1 LLVADGDIPTTRLVA
16 RELRA
21 VYPEVE
27 VRIPDTLFGADVHR
41 RPILVSRLCHP
52 SLGWLPG
59 HLHQR
64 GCPYAYFLD
73 DNFWELTPDVDP
85 HLAAFFGHPAVVATL
100 DAFVRSARRVI
111 AWSPRLADYVRAR
124 FPGHDVVAVDAG
136 FDLDA
141 VAAPLAMMDAMVR
154 ERDGI
159 FRVGY
164 PTTRKPA
171 LEPLLCALV
180 ARAEQQF
187 GRALQFEFMGWMPE
201 ALGSASN
208 ATLLPQID
216 DYAQYLAFMIGRGWG
231 AGIAPLLS
239 GRFESFKTDVKYRE
253 YGGCRI
259 PGIYSAVPPYTDSVV
274 DGRTGLLV
282 ANDPAAWLA
291 ALVRLRSDPA
301 EGAALATA
309 AFADVSLRRDVKQT
323 GARLAAALG

>member
-1 LLVADGDIPTTRLVA
+1 V
-16 RELRA
+16 
-21 VYPEVE
+21 
-27 VRIPDTLFGADVHR
+27 
-41 RPILVSRLCHP
+41 
-52 SLGWLPG
+52 
-59 HLHQR
+59 
-64 GCPYAYFLD
+64 
-73 DNFWELTPDVDP
+73 
-85 HLAAFFGHPAVVATL
+85 
-100 DAFVRSARRVI
+100 
-111 AWSPRLADYVRAR
+111 WSPRLADYVRAR
-124 FPGHDVVAVDAG
+124 FPGHEVVAVDAG
-136 FDLDA
+136 FDMDA
-141 VAAPLAMMDAMVR
+141 VAAPLAAVAAAPPPRPDEV
-154 ERDGI
+154 

-171 LEPLLCALV
+171 LAPLLCALV
-180 ARAEQQF
+180 AQAEQHF

-201 ALGSASN
+201 ALGTAPN